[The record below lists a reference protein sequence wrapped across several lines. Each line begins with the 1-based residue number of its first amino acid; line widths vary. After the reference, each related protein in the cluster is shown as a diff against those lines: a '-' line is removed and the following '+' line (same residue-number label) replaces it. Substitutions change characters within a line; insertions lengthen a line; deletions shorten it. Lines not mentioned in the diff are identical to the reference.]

1 MHSHSYKTIGG
12 KMENPILK
20 VQSFSLW
27 YGKNQV
33 LQNISMD
40 IPRNSVI
47 AVMGPSGC
55 GKSSLIRTF
64 NRMNEM
70 IQNTSV
76 SGEVFLE
83 DESIFTMDSIR
94 LRRKIGMVF
103 QQPNPFPTMSIY
115 DNVIAGYTL
124 NNIKLT
130 REEKDTI
137 VESSLRR
144 AALWEEVKSKLHER
158 GSFLSGG
165 QQQRLCIARTLAMK
179 PQVLLLDEP
188 TSALDPYSTAM
199 IEELMVEL
207 KENITIIV
215 VTHNIAQ
222 AGRVSDYTAFM
233 HSGHLVEY
241 DATKTI
247 FTLPKDKRTEE
258 YLTGKFG

>member
-1 MHSHSYKTIGG
+1 MHSYSYQTIGG

-27 YGKNQV
+27 YGKNHV
-33 LQNISMD
+33 LQHISMD
-40 IPRNSVI
+40 IPRNSVVAI
-47 AVMGPSGC
+47 MGPSGC

-70 IQNTSV
+70 IPDTSV

-94 LRRKIGMVF
+94 LRRKVGMVF

-115 DNVIAGYTL
+115 ENVIAGYTL
-124 NNIKLT
+124 NNIKLSKS
-130 REEKDTI
+130 EKDAV
-137 VESSLRR
+137 VEHSLQR
-144 AALWEEVKSKLHER
+144 AALWEEVKNKLHEK

-188 TSALDPYSTAM
+188 TSALDPRSTAM
-199 IEELMVEL
+199 IEELIVEL
-207 KENITIIV
+207 KESVTIII

-233 HSGHLVEY
+233 HLGQLVEY
-241 DATKTI
+241 DTTKTI
-247 FTLPKDKRTEE
+247 FTLPKEKRTEE

>member
-1 MHSHSYKTIGG
+1 
-12 KMENPILK
+12 MENPILR

-33 LQNISMD
+33 LKNIVME
-40 IPRNSVI
+40 IPKN
-47 AVMGPSGC
+47 AVVAIMGPSGC

-70 IQNTSV
+70 IPDTSIM
-76 SGEVFLE
+76 GEVYLE
-83 DESIFTMDSIR
+83 EESIFAMDSIR
-94 LRRKIGMVF
+94 LRRKVGMVF

-124 NNIKLT
+124 NSIKLGKN
-130 REEKDTI
+130 EKDAI
-137 VESSLRR
+137 VQDSLQR
-144 AALWEEVKSKLHER
+144 AALWDEVKNKLHEK

-188 TSALDPYSTAM
+188 TSALDPRSTAM
-199 IEELMVEL
+199 IEELIVEL
-207 KENITIIV
+207 KQTVTIII

-233 HSGHLVEY
+233 HFGELVEY
-241 DATKTI
+241 DTTKTM
-247 FTLPKDKRTEE
+247 FTLPKEKRTEE

>member
-1 MHSHSYKTIGG
+1 
-12 KMENPILK
+12 MENSILK

-33 LQNISMD
+33 LQHISMD
-40 IPRNSVI
+40 IPKNSVVAI
-47 AVMGPSGC
+47 MGPSGC

-70 IQNTSV
+70 IPNTSV

-83 DESIFTMDSIR
+83 NESIFTMDSIR
-94 LRRKIGMVF
+94 LRRKVGMVF

-124 NNIKLT
+124 NNIPLT
-130 REEKDTI
+130 KDEKNTV
-137 VESSLRR
+137 VEQSLQM
-144 AALWEEVKSKLHER
+144 AALWEEVKNKLHEK

-188 TSALDPYSTAM
+188 TSALDPCSTAM
-199 IEELMVEL
+199 IEELIVEL
-207 KENITIIV
+207 KQSVTVIV

-233 HSGHLVEY
+233 HLGQLVEY
-241 DATKTI
+241 DTTKTM